1 MRQQFYDRVT
11 SEIAALPGV
20 QHAAYISFLPMV
32 MRGGIWPVV
41 LNISGLSKEA
51 LQSWA
56 PDPPETRMASLRF
69 ITPGFFE
76 ALDVP
81 LVRGRDLG
89 VSDGP
94 TSERVAVVSA
104 SFAKQ
109 FWPDRDAI
117 GQHFFIAFEM
127 RTVAG
132 IVGDI
137 RVRGLERESEPQVY
151 LPSAQMPD
159 RSLMGYAPKNLVIR
173 ASVPPETL
181 TSAVR
186 AIITRADP
194 QLPIA
199 DVRLLTEIVDADTAP
214 RRAQVRVL
222 AGFAAVAFLLAG
234 IGLHGLLAFAV
245 ASRTREIGLRMALG
259 ARGSEILGMVMRRGL
274 ILATIGVV
282 LGAVVALAAGQWLQS
297 VLAGVS
303 PTDAQTFVAAVVL
316 VLVMTLLG
324 SFMPALRAMR
334 VDPMVAIREE

>member
-1 MRQQFYDRVT
+1 
-11 SEIAALPGV
+11 
-20 QHAAYISFLPMV
+20 MV

-56 PDPPETRMASLRF
+56 PDPLETRMASLRY

-89 VSDGP
+89 ASDGP

-159 RSLMGYAPKNLVIR
+159 RSLIGYAPKNLV
-173 ASVPPETL
+173 L
-181 TSAVR
+181 G
-186 AIITRADP
+186 
-194 QLPIA
+194 
-199 DVRLLTEIVDADTAP
+199 
-214 RRAQVRVL
+214 RRCR
-222 AGFAAVAFLLAG
+222 
-234 IGLHGLLAFAV
+234 
-245 ASRTREIGLRMALG
+245 
-259 ARGSEILGMVMRRGL
+259 
-274 ILATIGVV
+274 
-282 LGAVVALAAGQWLQS
+282 
-297 VLAGVS
+297 
-303 PTDAQTFVAAVVL
+303 PK
-316 VLVMTLLG
+316 
-324 SFMPALRAMR
+324 P
-334 VDPMVAIREE
+334 